1 MDKSNLNTKIISY
14 NIQSFGEDKYIT
26 VNSLLKMCDFL
37 LLQETWKFEQEFYNI
52 IKRKFNGYDCIYTS
66 GMDDKVPLKGRPYG
80 GVGILFRAN
89 LNCTT
94 EKIETISKRMCT
106 LKVTTDNSSML
117 LFNIYMPND
126 MRRPGEE
133 LDEFNE
139 ILAEVKDIVSKFSP
153 IDVIIGGDFNC
164 DLTRNNFQSR
174 ALELFVGNE
183 HLHLC
188 INSNVANV
196 PYTRTCNQTFSTID
210 HCIVSDNL
218 RNNILRYES
227 MFMHNNFSD
236 HLPLYLE
243 LELEL
248 SYVQLPKATISSKTN
263 WLKCSEDC
271 IKMYKNYIENELLHL
286 ILTMRPSLV
295 EM

>member
-1 MDKSNLNTKIISY
+1 MDKANLNTKIISY

-37 LLQETWKFEQEFYNI
+37 LLQDTWKFEQEFYNI
-52 IKRKFNGYDCIYTS
+52 IKRKLNGYDCIYTS
-66 GMDDKVPLKGRPYG
+66 GMDDKIPLKGRPYG

-106 LKVTTDNSSML
+106 LKVTTNNSSML

-153 IDVIIGGDFNC
+153 IDIIIGG
-164 DLTRNNFQSR
+164 
-174 ALELFVGNE
+174 
-183 HLHLC
+183 
-188 INSNVANV
+188 
-196 PYTRTCNQTFSTID
+196 
-210 HCIVSDNL
+210 
-218 RNNILRYES
+218 
-227 MFMHNNFSD
+227 
-236 HLPLYLE
+236 
-243 LELEL
+243 
-248 SYVQLPKATISSKTN
+248 
-263 WLKCSEDC
+263 
-271 IKMYKNYIENELLHL
+271 
-286 ILTMRPSLV
+286 
-295 EM
+295 